1 MSGREGGIMYISS
14 WSGGKDSCFACYK
27 ALQAGY
33 KITHLLNFIS
43 KEYKRVSFHGIEA
56 RLIKTQSELAGIHL
70 LQKETTP
77 NNYENEFKDAVKS
90 LVHNERIM
98 SQRDI
103 KSNEKYPSPTL
114 LSQGAGARGRVENV
128 FSGEIKGMVFG
139 DIYLEEHKQWVERVC
154 KELGL
159 EPIEPLWERK
169 AEELIWDFINNGFH
183 AVVVS
188 GQAKLI
194 DKQWIGRPVNEDFIV
209 YLKTKSDVDICG
221 EKGEYHT
228 FVVAGPLFKGRIDI
242 TETEVINR
250 DGYWFLDI
258 KDFKV
263 I

>member
-27 ALQAGY
+27 ALQTGY

-77 NNYENEFKDAVKS
+77 NNYESEFKDAVKS
-90 LVHNERIM
+90 LAHN
-98 SQRDI
+98 
-103 KSNEKYPSPTL
+103 
-114 LSQGAGARGRVENV
+114 
-128 FSGEIKGMVFG
+128 EIKGMIFG

-159 EPIEPLWERK
+159 DPIEPLWERN
-169 AEELIWDFINNGFH
+169 AEELIQDFINNGFH

-188 GQAKLI
+188 GQAKFI
-194 DKQWIGRPVNEDFIV
+194 DKQWIGQPVNRDFMD

-228 FVVAGPLFKGRIDI
+228 FVVAGPLFKGKIEI
-242 TETEVINR
+242 TETEVISRN
-250 DGYWFLDI
+250 GYWFLDI
-258 KDFKV
+258 KDFRV